1 MIITDRIYGEFKV
14 DGILEEIIRSK
25 PVQRLKGIH
34 QGGASYLVN
43 PKWNVT
49 RYEHS
54 IGVML
59 LIKKLGGSLEEQIA
73 GLLHDISH
81 TAFSHVIDFVIEN
94 DEEDYHEKIVKTV
107 IEGSD
112 IPNILNKYGY
122 DYKEIVLDDS
132 AWSILE
138 QPAPNLCADRVDYT
152 LRDMSAYGQISPL
165 EVRLFLENL
174 SVNDGKM
181 ILHNIEA
188 AEWFTETFYKE
199 VIDFFMHPLNIY
211 GYDLLVKALKAALM
225 KQVINLDDLLRTD
238 DEVMDILRSSKDQEI
253 LSIIRKIH
261 PEVIVKEDPCS
272 WDLHRKTKIRNIDPA
287 VLHEGILSNSS
298 VLSQSVRET
307 GKKILKKAAEGSF
320 VRIVSDEKRE

>member
-1 MIITDRIYGEFKV
+1 MIITDRIYGKFQV
-14 DGILEEIIRSK
+14 DVILEEIIKSK
-25 PVQRLKGIH
+25 PMQRLKGIH

-81 TAFSHVIDFVIEN
+81 TVFSHVIDFVNEN

-112 IPNILNKYGY
+112 IPYILNKYGY

-132 AWSILE
+132 AWTILE
-138 QPAPNLCADRVDYT
+138 QKAPNLCADRVDYT
-152 LRDMSAYGQISPL
+152 LRDMSAYGQISQL
-165 EVRLFLENL
+165 DVSLFLENL
-174 SVNDGKM
+174 SVKDGKM

-188 AEWFTETFYKE
+188 AEWFTETYYKE

-211 GYDLLVKALKAALM
+211 GYDLLAKALKIAIM

-238 DEVMDILRSSKDQEI
+238 DEVMDILRFSEDQEI
-253 LSIIRKIH
+253 VSIIRKIH
-261 PEVIVKEDPCS
+261 PGVIVKEDSCS
-272 WDLHRKTKIRNIDPA
+272 WDLHRKTKIRIIDPA
-287 VLHEGILSNSS
+287 VLHEGTLSKSS
-298 VLSQSVRET
+298 VLSQNVRAIGE
-307 GKKILKKAAEGSF
+307 KILKKAAEGSF
-320 VRIVSDEKRE
+320 VRIVSDE